1 MNISHV
7 EHIGVA
13 VKSLAD
19 AIPFWKEKLGID
31 LYKTE
36 EVAEQKVRVAFFKIG
51 QTKIELLESTTP
63 DGPIAKYIEK
73 NGQGIQH
80 VALAVTDLQGNL
92 NELAE
97 KGVSLI
103 DKAPRK
109 GADGLDIAFVHPK
122 SAGLLLELCE
132 DPNAK

>member
-13 VKSLAD
+13 VKNLEE
-19 AIPFWKEKLGID
+19 AISFWKEKLGID

-36 EVAEQKVRVAFFKIG
+36 EVAEQKVRIAFFKIG

-63 DGPIAKYIEK
+63 DGPIAKFIEK
-73 NGQGIQH
+73 NGPGIQH

-92 NELAE
+92 DELAG

-103 DKAPRK
+103 DKSPRK

-122 SAGLLLELCE
+122 SAGFLLELCE
-132 DPNAK
+132 DPKLK

>member
-19 AIPFWKEKLGID
+19 AIPFWQDKLGFE

-80 VALAVTDLQGNL
+80 VALAVTDLQGCL

-97 KGVSLI
+97 KGAALI

-122 SAGLLLELCE
+122 TAGLLLELCE
-132 DPNAK
+132 DPNK